1 MPVAR
6 RLSWRCPRPYP
17 RRESADGACSIRRSL
32 WRHQVTGQ
40 PQCGAHACRRVGL
53 DPQRPER
60 AIQSRKA
67 CTDIAETDSGA
78 AAGAWI
84 KAYPGVGDTKNK
96 LMRDF
101 MREDGD
107 FSAVLRG

>member
-1 MPVAR
+1 MPAVR
-6 RLSWRCPRPYP
+6 RLSWQCPRPYP
-17 RRESADGACSIRRSL
+17 RRESADGACSDRQSL
-32 WRHQVTGQ
+32 GRHQVTRK

-53 DPQRPER
+53 DPQRSER

-67 CTDIAETDSGA
+67 CTHIAETDSGA

-84 KAYPGVGDTKNK
+84 QAYPGIGNTKNK
-96 LMRDF
+96 LMRDL
-101 MREDGD
+101 MREDRD

>member
-1 MPVAR
+1 MPVVRR
-6 RLSWRCPRPYP
+6 RLWQCPRPCP
-17 RRESADGACSIRRSL
+17 RRESADGAFSIRRSL

-40 PQCGAHACRRVGL
+40 PPCCAHACRRVGL
-53 DPQRPER
+53 DPQRSQR

-96 LMRDF
+96 LMRDL
-101 MREDGD
+101 MREDRD
-107 FSAVLRG
+107 FSAV